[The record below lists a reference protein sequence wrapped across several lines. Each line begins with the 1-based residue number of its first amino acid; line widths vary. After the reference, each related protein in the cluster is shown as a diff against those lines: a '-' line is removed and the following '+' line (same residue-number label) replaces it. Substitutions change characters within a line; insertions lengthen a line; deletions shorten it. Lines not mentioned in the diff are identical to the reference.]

1 MRELQDI
8 ELEELKCF
16 YNSLTESFTRPKEMD
31 DVPIYKCIMLQMYPR
46 QNGHHY
52 SYDGWL
58 HNYFLAPYEVGNEET
73 FHNKDFLF
81 TMNKLRKIITVKERK
96 EKIKKLLNGK

>member
-8 ELEELKCF
+8 ELKELKCF
-16 YNSLTESFTRPKEMD
+16 YNSLIESFTRPKEMD

-58 HNYFLAPYEVGNEET
+58 HNYSLVVYKAGNEET
-73 FHNKDFLF
+73 NLKKDFLF
-81 TMNKLRKIITVKERK
+81 TFNKLKKVITTKERK
-96 EKIKKLLNGK
+96 EKIKKLLS